1 VKTSRRAVDRG
12 RRAAA
17 IFPSMTSRQRRSSL
31 RLATAARE
39 TVGENAWHGWSLA
52 CGASRF
58 FFVAIVSAKESL
70 GGSSVNV
77 DWGDA

>member
-1 VKTSRRAVDRG
+1 
-12 RRAAA
+12 
-17 IFPSMTSRQRRSSL
+17 L

-77 DWGDA
+77 DWGDAQNNNASLKAFSLPPQTGGCSKLNDLIQS